1 MPHGKEKTMVSG
13 SRQEHKSIIDLLKLN
28 ELNAEGCPACGRKFT
43 LGEPVVMA
51 CGAWDG
57 GPKYIHENEAIF
69 DIKTNTY
76 FERRCYDARKEN

>member
-1 MPHGKEKTMVSG
+1 MVSG

-69 DIKTNTY
+69 DIKTGTY